1 MLWHPTFL
9 FQGGSVHWQRGN
21 KPPADHVPV
30 FYSRAPSAEIETT
43 SYALLALVN
52 KAKLTP
58 EDLSYS
64 SRIVHWLVKQQNPYG
79 GFSSS
84 QVTTGCGTKTLLGAV

>member
-1 MLWHPTFL
+1 M
-9 FQGGSVHWQRGN
+9 
-21 KPPADHVPV
+21 
-30 FYSRAPSAEIETT
+30 T
-43 SYALLALVN
+43 SYVLLALLN

-58 EDLSYS
+58 EDLSYI

-84 QVTTGCGTKTLLGAV
+84 QVTTGYGKK